1 MSKFDNSHVANG
13 SQQRPVAE
21 DPTRTMWKSLS
32 NMFPGLLP
40 ELKPALAPAKTPAR
54 GAPRRRR

>member
-13 SQQRPVAE
+13 SERRPVVE
-21 DPTRTMWKSLS
+21 DPTQAMWKSLS

-40 ELKPALAPAKTPAR
+40 ELKPALGPAKTTAR
-54 GAPRRRR
+54 GTPRRRR